1 MHPCPSAHAPSS
13 HQASGKIEHAVVL
26 LALPHSKIAASSSS
40 LEPHDCLHRPARA
53 NAPALLNTSVFV
65 LSPTFDYFIFFI
77 IVLNAIFMALSHPP
91 PYAEYIFTAIY
102 TIEMMGKMFAMGI
115 VRNRLCYLREPFNIL
130 DAFVVALSY
139 LTFIP
144 SVGSYAAIRTLRVF
158 RALRSITGT
167 LRHKCVALAPSGLSD
182 AAWDSWIHNATHWA
196 TNADGDYLLCGNM
209 SSARRCPSDYVCL
222 SRLLPNPNYGFTSFD
237 NMGAAALTNFQV
249 LTLDFWED
257 VYNKVLET
265 NGKGHLIIFIILV
278 FVGCFFIINLVLAI
292 VAMAYSREVKVEAT
306 RRATLASR
314 VMSIAHAGF
323 TDLPITRRLST
334 SAAALESENAE
345 TESIAPATR
354 AQQFATFITIVIVL
368 NTITLAM
375 WYPQAPSAYLA
386 GLAICNYVWTGIFV
400 VELLIKLG
408 GLGLRSYFA
417 SGWNRFDCLV
427 VTLSI
432 VEIIIEATTDSS
444 TGGLSILR
452 SFRLLRVLKLARS
465 WKTMQH
471 LVGVVGRSLSDLLSL
486 TIILLIIM
494 YIFAVMGFQLFR
506 TDYTRDK
513 FEGELPRWNFEDFG
527 HAFMVVFR
535 VLCGEW
541 IELLWETMHAAGYGA
556 VVYYVIVLVVGN
568 FIVLNLFL
576 ALLLSA
582 FDVTELA
589 SVAGSSNSTL
599 ASSRSSLLSVSSND
613 HATISTDQDKVSL
626 QGCSASTPIVLN
638 EVNPAPR
645 SEGIALAQAPP
656 TVMINPQQES
666 QNMFDQ
672 RNSAPGLLGPAQAP
686 CLIQSVPLQA
696 SKKEGV
702 DSVAK
707 QSAPKGLR
715 RLWTSKKI
723 APITLTSGES
733 SGHSEPQSSPRKRMA
748 CCIWSAQC
756 WASYKASR
764 VKRAASRV
772 VNHWLFETF
781 IQVLILWSSIM
792 LCFEDASLHRN
803 DRLQQ
808 TLTGMNIFFTTVF
821 VFEAL
826 LKIFAWGPYEY
837 FRGDNRWWNRLDFF
851 ITLVSLIDLIS
862 AGADLTALRSLRTLR
877 ALRPLRAISRWEGMR
892 VVVNALLSAIPAIA
906 NVLLVCALF
915 WLIFAIVGV
924 QFFGARFGRC
934 VDADGELVPRTE
946 VRSRADCAS
955 ASSIAAG
962 YTWVNPTV
970 NFDNIL
976 NAFVALLQVATF
988 EGWMEIMEAAVDAQ
1002 GVDKQPQRETQFEAY
1017 IFFVVFIIFGGF
1029 FTLNL
1034 FIGVIIDTFNRLKAE
1049 LKEGRNLFLTEG
1061 QQQFITQLQ
1070 SALRAKPKRRV
1081 SALDPG
1087 SAMRMR
1093 SPYLEPFIIGCIG
1106 LNAIVFCMYYY
1117 DEPAALT
1124 RFQTIINLVFA
1135 GIFTVEALIKIAAL
1149 GRAYFATGW
1158 NRFDFCIVV
1167 LTFVGI
1173 VVEAVSSSLPM
1184 SPTTLRVLRLLRVI
1198 RVLRVVKQARGIQ
1211 RLLTTMVMSAPA
1223 LLNIGTLLFV
1233 VLFVYAIVGMTLF
1246 AHVKFTGPV
1255 VDNFMNFRNFGNALV
1270 LLFRLSTGAGWNDVL
1285 EACSIQAPDC
1295 DPTYLDLPNGN
1306 CGDPLAAK
1314 FYFSTFVVVTFLIL
1328 INMYIAVILE
1338 NLAFVQ
1344 AEEKLPLTSAEIEV
1358 FYEKWAHYDPDADRF
1373 ILYHDLHALFA
1384 ALPPPL
1390 VTQTMTW
1397 GRIAAL
1403 NIPLYAGDKV
1413 HCSDVLHALIMQVVR
1428 QQDEEHLLTEEQIHQ
1443 RVEDHMSRAFPDRQQ
1458 LSKIGSTWDRLRE
1471 QQAARR
1477 LQRHVRK
1484 WLEGR
1489 RAIRV
1494 QSSRK

>member
-1 MHPCPSAHAPSS
+1 MRQVA
-13 HQASGKIEHAVVL
+13 I
-26 LALPHSKIAASSSS
+26 
-40 LEPHDCLHRPARA
+40 
-53 NAPALLNTSVFV
+53 SVFV

-158 RALRSITGT
+158 RALRSITALPRLRAMVNSLWRCVVALCSVLTLLAFALILFSIISLQLYAGT

-427 VTLSI
+427 VALSI

-568 FIVLNLFL
+568 FVVLNLFL

-1070 SALRAKPKRRV
+1070 SALRAKPKRRYERPQRRWRGWCYDV
-1081 SALDPG
+1081 ATG
-1087 SAMRMR
+1087 
-1093 SPYLEPFIIGCIG
+1093 PYLEPFIIGCIG

-1211 RLLTTMVMSAPA
+1211 RLLTTMVMSAPT